1 LDIAQPVVSA
11 IRTLALGRETI
22 TDDIVFSPK
31 SGDWRTLKA
40 PKRDWRYAQNYVVT
54 TKRIAPG
61 WVYRQERGLL
71 RLGYPSAI
79 NWALLTYAVF
89 AVALGWAFVVSR
101 IHADYEQTLMAERN
115 RLRAVATALQDG
127 MSAMLNDGVGAAV
140 ASANELQAG
149 AGLINASREEIV
161 STLQKQLTG
170 GAYVRFIFLTDHDR
184 FALASRDGAVPGTVT
199 PSWLMV
205 ASLPPSASTWVGR
218 PIADPEHPTSLVI
231 PFAQRVRWGED
242 QALWAGAL
250 FSFDGLEH
258 LYRQFSDQ
266 VLMLA
271 VIGSDGTILA
281 RIPKVQNEGQAAGD
295 NVASSEL
302 FRRALGQGNAGVVE
316 GYGPAVRTD
325 MIYAYDLLNGY
336 SAYMVAGQ
344 TRDAALAAWQDR
356 RRLSIAATAAFSALV
371 MIMTALLNH
380 YILSLRRREH
390 HYRTLFN
397 NAQFSV
403 FLLEGNRFVD
413 ANRTVARM
421 FGLDTERAAVGL
433 TPWELS
439 PEHQP
444 EGRRSDDLA
453 QERIQTALKE
463 GGTTFEWMHKR
474 LNTGEVFPAEVDLST
489 ISTGSSVLALAVVH
503 DVTKRK
509 RAERDLHVLSAELMQ
524 LQDEERRR
532 IGRDLHDSTGQLL
545 AALELALS
553 QAMHAEASN
562 LPNRRTLL
570 EHCARVASQCS
581 IEIRTASYLL
591 HPPLLDELG
600 LLSALRWLADGF
612 RERTGIEVRLDL
624 PEKINRMPPEA
635 ELSLFRIAQEALTNV
650 HRHAASAWVAMRLK
664 LQSNSVMLEIEDGGR
679 GLPGPSGSQD
689 GQPKLGVGLAGM
701 RERIRHIGGSFSV
714 ESTHTGTRVRAAI
727 AISTGGEL

>member
-1 LDIAQPVVSA
+1 M
-11 IRTLALGRETI
+11 
-22 TDDIVFSPK
+22 
-31 SGDWRTLKA
+31 
-40 PKRDWRYAQNYVVT
+40 VVT
-54 TKRIAPG
+54 PKTIAPS
-61 WVYRQERGLL
+61 WTYRQGRDFL
-71 RLGYPSAI
+71 RLGYPAI
-79 NWALLTYAVF
+79 NWALLTYAVL
-89 AVALGWAFVVSR
+89 AVALGWAYVVSR

-115 RLRAVATALQDG
+115 RLQAVATALQDG
-127 MSAMLNDGVGAAV
+127 MSAMFNDGVGAAV

-149 AGLINASREEIV
+149 GGVINASREQIV

-170 GAYVRFIFLTDHDR
+170 GAYVRFLFLTDHNR
-184 FALASRDGAVPGTVT
+184 FALASRERAVPGVVT
-199 PSWLMV
+199 PPWLTV
-205 ASLPPSASTWVGR
+205 GALPPLASTWVGR
-218 PIADPEHPTSLVI
+218 PIADPDRANSLVI
-231 PFAQRVRWGED
+231 PIARRVPWGED

-258 LYRQFSDQ
+258 LYSQFRDQ

-281 RIPKVQNEGQAAGD
+281 RIPKVQNEGQSAGD
-295 NVASSEL
+295 NVAASEL
-302 FRRALGQGNAGVVE
+302 FRRAQQQGNAGVVE
-316 GYGPAVRTD
+316 GYGPAVRSD
-325 MIYAYDLLNGY
+325 MIYAYDLVNDY
-336 SAYMVAGQ
+336 SAYIVAGQ
-344 TRDAALAAWQDR
+344 TRDVALGAWQER

-380 YILSLRRREH
+380 YILTLRRREQ
-390 HYRTLFN
+390 HYRALFN

-421 FGLDTERAAVGL
+421 FGLDSEHAAVGRA
-433 TPWELS
+433 PWELS

-444 EGRRSDDLA
+444 EGQRSEDLA
-453 QERIQTALKE
+453 QERIRTALKE

-474 LNTGEVFPAEVDLST
+474 ENTGEVFPAEVDLST
-489 ISTGSSVLALAVVH
+489 ISTGNSVLALAVVH
-503 DVTKRK
+503 DVTQRK
-509 RAERDLHVLSAELMQ
+509 RAERDLHVLSAELMR

-553 QAMHAEASN
+553 QAMHAENSN
-562 LPNRRTLL
+562 SPNRRELL
-570 EHCARVASQCS
+570 EHCALLASQCS
-581 IEIRTASYLL
+581 AEIRTASYLL

-612 RERTGIEVRLDL
+612 RERTGIDVRLDL
-624 PEKINRMPPEA
+624 PEKAHRMPPEV

-650 HRHAASAWVAMRLK
+650 HRHAASAWAAMRLK

-679 GLPGPSGSQD
+679 GLSANSSAAD

-714 ESTHTGTRVRAAI
+714 ESTPAGTRVRATI
-727 AISTGGEL
+727 SLSTGMPS